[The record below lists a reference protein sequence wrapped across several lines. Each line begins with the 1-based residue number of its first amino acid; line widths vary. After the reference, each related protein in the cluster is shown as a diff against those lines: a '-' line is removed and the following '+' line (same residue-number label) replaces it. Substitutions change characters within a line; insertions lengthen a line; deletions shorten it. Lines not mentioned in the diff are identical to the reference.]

1 MAGISSR
8 AQERHSK
15 RIHDV
20 FPRVHARRI
29 RSLEEALNLIA
40 ATPENAE
47 AAVPTA
53 KTSRRKFLTAIGI
66 VAGSDTLYQAMTT
79 LGYGAETQF
88 TGAPDLSGAR
98 PGSSVLVIGAGL
110 AGMLAA
116 YELSKAGYKVR
127 VLEYQNR
134 AGGRNWSLYGG
145 ATYTELGGGPQ
156 T

>member
-20 FPRVHARRI
+20 FPRVNARRI
-29 RSLEEALNLIA
+29 RSLEEALNLMTD
-40 ATPENAE
+40 TPENTD
-47 AAVPTA
+47 AAVPA
-53 KTSRRKFLTAIGI
+53 KTSRRKFLTANGI

-98 PGSSVLVIGAGL
+98 PGSSV
-110 AGMLAA
+110 
-116 YELSKAGYKVR
+116 
-127 VLEYQNR
+127 
-134 AGGRNWSLYGG
+134 
-145 ATYTELGGGPQ
+145 
-156 T
+156 